1 MGGSL
6 FAALAI
12 LIMLGFIN
20 WIFHIPFFAT
30 LISAFGAFLF
40 SVYIIYDV
48 QVHAP
53 CTLAPFTACHTYV
66 DIAVAFT
73 VFGVHCSC

>member
-48 QVHAP
+48 QVRAP
-53 CTLAPFTACHTYV
+53 CTLATLLHATSMLTLRSRYCFT
-66 DIAVAFT
+66 F
-73 VFGVHCSC
+73 CSC